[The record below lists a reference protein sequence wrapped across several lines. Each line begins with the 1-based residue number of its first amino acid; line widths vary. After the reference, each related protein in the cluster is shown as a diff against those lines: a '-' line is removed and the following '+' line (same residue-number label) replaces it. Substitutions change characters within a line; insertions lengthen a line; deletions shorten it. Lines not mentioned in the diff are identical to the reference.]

1 MGTSFYKH
9 FVLTGLGD
17 LFNYEDRAGIFE
29 MTMRTLNTI
38 GELTE
43 QILAHRN
50 SIPESRSLLVG
61 LSGIDGS
68 GKGYV
73 AGQIEAH
80 LAQYGLAAAIVN
92 VDGWLN
98 LPERRFSNEAPAE
111 NFYENAI
118 RFDEFFSQLVLPLR
132 DRRSIHL
139 VADLTEERAASFR
152 KHIYDFKDVGVVVVE
167 GIFLFK
173 PQYREFFDLAI
184 WLDCSF
190 PTALARAIGRAQE
203 GLSVAKTIAAYEA
216 IYFPAQRIHLAQ
228 DRPREGADLILE
240 NDRALVRHHSSRLA
254 HNYPRIVTLH

>member
-1 MGTSFYKH
+1 
-9 FVLTGLGD
+9 VNNIDEVIQRIRTG
-17 LFNYEDRAGIFE
+17 RAS
-29 MTMRTLNTI
+29 LP
-38 GELTE
+38 
-43 QILAHRN
+43 A
-50 SIPESRSLLVG
+50 SRSLLVG

-80 LAQYGLAAAIVN
+80 LAQHGVAAAIVN

-118 RFDEFFSQLVLPLR
+118 RFDELFSQLVLPLR
-132 DRRSIHL
+132 DCRSIHL
-139 VADLTEERAASFR
+139 VADLTEERASSFR
-152 KHIYDFKDVGVVVVE
+152 KHIYDFKDVGVVLVE

-173 PQYREFFDLAI
+173 PRYREFFDLAI

-190 PTALARAIGRAQE
+190 PTALARAIDRAQE
-203 GLSVAKTIAAYEA
+203 GLSIAKTIAAYEA

-228 DRPREGADLILE
+228 DHPRESADLILE
-240 NDRALVRHHSSRLA
+240 NDRAPVRRHSSRLA
-254 HNYPRIVTLH
+254 HNYHRTVALH